1 MRPAIL
7 LSAPILFF
15 DRVPRGPIAKRATR
29 FYPVSIPR
37 KLSQIVSSSPAT
49 FHCYDSVVVVTFADF
64 ALYVALPSPR
74 LANDNN
80 WNLKKLV
87 KTNHRR

>member
-29 FYPVSIPR
+29 FYPVPMPR

-64 ALYVALPSPR
+64 ALYVALPSFA
-74 LANDNN
+74 LQTITIGT
-80 WNLKKLV
+80 LKSL
-87 KTNHRR
+87 

>member
-29 FYPVSIPR
+29 FYPVSRPR
-37 KLSQIVSSSPAT
+37 KPSQIVSSPPAT
-49 FHCYDSVVVVTFADF
+49 FHRYDSVVVVTFADF
-64 ALYVALPSPR
+64 ALYVALPS
-74 LANDNN
+74 LALRTITIGTLK
-80 WNLKKLV
+80 NL
-87 KTNHRR
+87 